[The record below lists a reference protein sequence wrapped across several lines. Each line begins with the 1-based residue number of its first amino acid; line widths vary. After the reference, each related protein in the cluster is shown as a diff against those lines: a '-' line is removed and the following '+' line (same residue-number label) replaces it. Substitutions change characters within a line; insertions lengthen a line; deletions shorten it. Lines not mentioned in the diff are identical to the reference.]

1 VKNYLVGK
9 IMMKNTQSQC
19 PVCNIGQL
27 QLLQATESIQY
38 KSHSL
43 FVDLEY
49 ALCPHCN
56 EEMVL
61 TEQIKLN
68 DCRIRDAWRKFD
80 GLLTSDEIIG
90 LRNKL
95 KITQQQAAQMFGGG
109 VNAFSKY
116 ERSEI
121 IQSEAMDKLMRLA
134 LEESSV
140 DVATW
145 LKNKANVKTTNNSN
159 RRKSFDLATS
169 AC

>member
-1 VKNYLVGK
+1 
-9 IMMKNTQSQC
+9 MKTTQC
-19 PVCNIGQL
+19 PICNIGQL
-27 QLLQATESIQY
+27 QLLQATESVQY
-38 KSHSL
+38 KGQSL
-43 FVDLEY
+43 SVDLEY
-49 ALCPHCN
+49 ASCTACN

-61 TEQIKLN
+61 TEQIKRN

-80 GLLTSDEIIG
+80 GLLTSNEIIE

-95 KITQQQAAQMFGGG
+95 KITQQQAAKMFGGG

-145 LKNKANVKTTNNSN
+145 LKNKANVKANNNSN
-159 RRKSFDLATS
+159 HRKSFDLATS
-169 AC
+169 AY